1 MMQTTPPRFHRT
13 AHLFSLVAAAAL
25 AAACQS
31 PSSSGGNGG
40 TGGTG
45 GAGQGGSGAGTTETG
60 TGGSGTGTGG
70 SDTGTGGAGTGG
82 TGTGTGGSGAGSG
95 SGGTGPVYTTCEALE
110 PAFAAETQKIRG
122 CTKNEECG
130 QVLIGTSCGCT
141 RNWVARL
148 DADTTHF
155 YELIEQ
161 GNALECDLPLA
172 STCDCPGTDGF
183 ECTAGG
189 ICQWN
194 YL

>member
-1 MMQTTPPRFHRT
+1 MSQTTPPRFHRIP
-13 AHLFSLVAAAAL
+13 ALLSLIAAAAL

-40 TGGTG
+40 SGGSG

-60 TGGSGTGTGG
+60 TGGSGAGTGG
-70 SDTGTGGAGTGG
+70 TSTGG

-95 SGGTGPVYTTCEALE
+95 SGGTGPVYTTCDALE
-110 PAFAAETQKIRG
+110 PAFAAETQKIRS